1 MGARRWTDGARWLPW
16 GAALLVWGCSGS
28 SASSGLVSAGGGA
41 SADASAGFDST
52 GSDSTGSD
60 SGALDSTALD
70 SAGADAQGK
79 GDAKADSA
87 DAKADAK
94 TDAASEI
101 QAPKVVCG
109 DKFCGEG
116 ETCAECEYDCGPCE
130 VNCGD
135 SLCVPG
141 ETCASCPGDCGKCS
155 NTCGNGSCE
164 PVEDCASCAAD
175 CGNCELN
182 CGDKLCGNGETCDSC
197 PDDCGKCFEGDCDP
211 YTSVQCKAGDQCF
224 PYFSGELVCLTP
236 GSGSLGEACGALIS
250 CKKGLLCI
258 SSACRSICDAAGKGG
273 PGCPAGKQCV
283 EVGQPGKASA
293 GVGACM

>member
-1 MGARRWTDGARWLPW
+1 MRAGSPIDGNRWLIA
-16 GAALLVWGCSGS
+16 GLSVVLLAACGS
-28 SASSGLVSAGGGA
+28 SSESSGLVSAGGSG
-41 SADASAGFDST
+41 SADAG
-52 GSDSTGSD
+52 
-60 SGALDSTALD
+60 TAQD
-70 SAGADAQGK
+70 SAAETGA
-79 GDAKADSA
+79 GDTAIADTAVADSA
-87 DAKADAK
+87 QADTAKTDAKSDAKADAK
-94 TDAASEI
+94 SDGGEI

-116 ETCAECEYDCGPCE
+116 ETCADCDYDCGPCE

-135 SLCVPG
+135 GQCVPG

-164 PVEDCASCAAD
+164 PVESCAICAAD
-175 CGNCELN
+175 CGSCELN
-182 CGDKLCGNGETCDSC
+182 CGDGACGNGETCDSC
-197 PDDCGKCFEGDCDP
+197 PDDCGKCFEGNCDP
-211 YTSVQCKAGDQCF
+211 YTSVQCKPGDQCF

-236 GSGSLGEACGALIS
+236 GAGSLGQGCGALIS
-250 CKKGLLCI
+250 CQKGLLCI

-273 PGCPAGKQCV
+273 PGCPQGKQCV